1 MRIFWCNYFSYTT
14 VTADNMT
21 DVTFTNCALF
31 STSHEETNEFL
42 NKTVVVN
49 LSQKVLNQIY
59 EIILTHFFHL

>member
-1 MRIFWCNYFSYTT
+1 
-14 VTADNMT
+14 MT

-31 STSHEETNEFL
+31 STSHEEIYEFL